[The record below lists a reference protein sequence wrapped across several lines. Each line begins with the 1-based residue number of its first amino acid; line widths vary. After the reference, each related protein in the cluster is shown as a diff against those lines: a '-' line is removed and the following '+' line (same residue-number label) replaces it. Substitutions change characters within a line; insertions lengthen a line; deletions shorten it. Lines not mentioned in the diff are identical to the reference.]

1 MTTIEIALPTEF
13 TQKHAAVLG
22 EYFRSETS
30 LNRTQWEWVWDGVD
44 ILRQATIIWQGKTQT
59 FANLYDNLVDR
70 VYADAFIE
78 ALYRFDDIARQA
90 EQRRAAVAHQIIAD
104 LQKAG
109 YYNRAVP
116 ETQLVLAFCLYWWQS
131 FTKGYAFEVEI
142 LRDLM
147 SSGILHQAHDLRDRQ
162 ARLAPFDL
170 MVMGFR
176 GDIRTSTY
184 FFAVERGRSL
194 PHDFYITRL
203 WNRRTRRWQKVA
215 ILKPAFWTALDGETR
230 PSRLEE
236 VLDILPDVAEIRL
249 DIQKLVVVEYQEWKE
264 RIKKRQERGEK

>member
-1 MTTIEIALPTEF
+1 MTIEIALPTEF
-13 TQKHAAVLG
+13 TQEHAAALG
-22 EYFRSETS
+22 EYFQSETR
-30 LNRTQWEWVWDGVD
+30 LDRTQWELVWDGVD
-44 ILRQATIIWQGKTQT
+44 ILRQATITLKGKTQT

-78 ALYRFDDIARQA
+78 ALYRFDDVARQA
-90 EQRRAAVAHQIIAD
+90 EQSRAAVARQIIAD
-104 LQKAG
+104 LQTAG
-109 YYNRAVP
+109 CYNRAVP
-116 ETQLVLAFCLYWWQS
+116 ETQLVLVFCLYWWQS

-142 LRDLM
+142 LHDLAA
-147 SSGILHQAHDLRDRQ
+147 SGILHQAHDLHDRQ

-170 MVMGFR
+170 TVMGFH

-184 FFAVERGRSL
+184 FFAVERGRGL

-215 ILKPAFWTALDGETR
+215 ILKPAFWAALDGETR

-236 VLDILPDVAEIRL
+236 VLDILPDIAEIRL
-249 DIQKLVVVEYQEWKE
+249 DTQRLVVVEYQDWKE
-264 RIKKRQERGEK
+264 RIKTRQERGEQ